1 MKTRSFFGSRIKGCA
16 STCAL
21 LLLVACATTQKPQ
34 TREAKAAEAARDDRA
49 MRLFVDGAEQL
60 ARGTPKSLQRAQEL
74 LTEAVG
80 LNKTLWEA
88 QYDLGLTYRRRG
100 DLEHAREH
108 LGVAAELAPSA
119 VEPLW
124 ALAECELARG
134 DRDRAAALLEKFVA
148 LEPQRVE
155 TRLALAAVQRERGR
169 LDEALTVARAVLVKD
184 PRETLAL
191 LEIGRIYRARG
202 ELDVTELVL
211 EKARALLPADS
222 KQSAPVYNELGLLAL
237 ARGDTQLAFTHFGKA
252 EGLDTRFSPAH
263 VNQGSVLLR
272 AGDYEAAERAYRA
285 ALAVEPKEIELGS
298 LDARIGLGIAQ
309 RGQGKYREARATYE
323 KVLEAHPSHLPAIY
337 DLAVLLA
344 DFMDQRKEALPLFER
359 YLAGAPK
366 TDSHRES
373 AERYLQDIRMAMGS
387 TP

>member
-1 MKTRSFFGSRIKGCA
+1 VKTLA
-16 STCAL
+16 LCAL
-21 LLLVACATTQKPQ
+21 ALLCACATAQKPK
-34 TREAKAAEAARDDRA
+34 TRDVVAAEAARDDRA

-60 ARGTPKSLQRAQEL
+60 ARGTPKSLARAEEL
-74 LTEAVG
+74 LTEAVQ
-80 LNKTLWEA
+80 LNATLWEA
-88 QYDLGLTYRRRG
+88 QYDLGLTFRRRG
-100 DLEHAREH
+100 DLERAREH
-108 LGVAAELAPSA
+108 LAVAAELAPQA
-119 VEPLW
+119 IEPLW

-134 DRDRAAALLEKFVA
+134 DRDRAAVLLEKFVA
-148 LEPQRVE
+148 IEPARVDA
-155 TRLALAAVQRERGR
+155 RLALAAVQRERGR
-169 LDEALTVARAVLVKD
+169 LDEALTVARQVLVKD

-191 LEIGRIYRARG
+191 LEVGRIYRARG

-237 ARGDTQLAFTHFGKA
+237 TRGDTQLAFTHFARA
-252 EGLDTRFSPAH
+252 EELDAHFTPAH

-285 ALAVEPKEIELGS
+285 ALVGEPKEIELAS

-344 DFMDQRKEALPLFER
+344 DFMDQGKDALPLFER

-373 AERYLQDIRMAMGS
+373 AERYVQDIRMAMGS

>member
-1 MKTRSFFGSRIKGCA
+1 
-16 STCAL
+16 
-21 LLLVACATTQKPQ
+21 
-34 TREAKAAEAARDDRA
+34 
-49 MRLFVDGAEQL
+49 
-60 ARGTPKSLQRAQEL
+60 
-74 LTEAVG
+74 
-80 LNKTLWEA
+80 
-88 QYDLGLTYRRRG
+88 
-100 DLEHAREH
+100 
-108 LGVAAELAPSA
+108 
-119 VEPLW
+119 
-124 ALAECELARG
+124 
-134 DRDRAAALLEKFVA
+134 LLEKFVA
-148 LEPQRVE
+148 LEPARVDA
-155 TRLALAAVQRERGR
+155 RLALAAVQRERGR

-184 PRETLAL
+184 PHETLAL
-191 LEIGRIYRARG
+191 LEVGRIYRARG

-237 ARGDTQLAFTHFGKA
+237 ARGDTQLAFTHFAKA
-252 EGLDTRFSPAH
+252 EALDARFTPAH

-285 ALAVEPKEIELGS
+285 ALVGEPREIELGS

-309 RGQGKYREARATYE
+309 RGQGKYRDARATYE